1 MVNAAARDSGETA
14 SHAATFSDL
23 ENRFLESLPRSRK
36 RCQQNITL
44 GIITKPQGGQ
54 HGTMS
59 AWPFRTIIILALAL
73 CAQIVHAFVGPP
85 IILPDNPIAGQTLS
99 VSVRSGDCDGFLSD
113 EPAAVIR
120 MGNTVRVVLEGV
132 HEEGLFHCNL
142 AVGTSVFS
150 IGSFEAGSYT
160 FQIDWHYVPFG
171 GTDVTETLGTLQ
183 IVIAGA
189 PVVPLPAVGPLA
201 ALVAALALVIAA
213 AFRLRR
219 GHPGLVALP
228 RVLCRHTDRGSPAR
242 RGRCASRT
250 FSLDAFR
257 ANYSP
262 VIGFSPEGDR

>member
-132 HEEGLFHCNL
+132 HGACFIATGCRYQRVFHRFL
-142 AVGTSVFS
+142 RG
-150 IGSFEAGSYT
+150 GSYT

-171 GTDVTETLGTLQ
+171 GTDVTET
-183 IVIAGA
+183 
-189 PVVPLPAVGPLA
+189 
-201 ALVAALALVIAA
+201 
-213 AFRLRR
+213 
-219 GHPGLVALP
+219 
-228 RVLCRHTDRGSPAR
+228 
-242 RGRCASRT
+242 
-250 FSLDAFR
+250 
-257 ANYSP
+257 
-262 VIGFSPEGDR
+262 